1 MKHLIR
7 LSFLSIFIFLFLNIS
22 NSYAQATWVGTG
34 DGLNWSDANN
44 WNPAAVPVA
53 GDEVLINNGNVVQIN
68 FTGAVAK
75 SILID
80 NSSTLN
86 IISGS
91 LIIDNGNSSDGIV
104 LENTSTIAIF
114 SGATLMVS
122 NTDDDGIDGDDNSTI
137 SIGSGAMVTL
147 SNIGDDGIKI
157 EDNSTISIASG
168 ATVTISMTDEDA
180 FEIEDGG
187 TISIAN
193 GAKLNLSDIGEDAFY
208 IDSGTG
214 IITNSGTITLEGI
227 GTSAS
232 GGSVIYASSGSNLK
246 LTNEATGIIK
256 NTGVIDEDFLYVS
269 SGAIDNS
276 VVINRGLIEVSL
288 INDIGFHLNSN
299 MTFDN
304 FGTIDLDSLFDHGI
318 EINTGVV
325 ATNHSTGV
333 FNFLDVEDN
342 TIDVNGN
349 SSFTNNGI
357 ILINQSQ
364 GGVNNSQG
372 GLDID
377 GPDGKITNNGNI
389 TINGTEDAESVMVAG
404 SLTNNGV
411 LNIGVGTTG
420 DEALVIDPNA
430 SLINT
435 SCGIINITTQD
446 IIDNKG
452 GNLNNQGIITTVFT
466 GTNTNTGSFTNSGVI
481 SAPSSNFRLSGN
493 PLVNTGESKCSSDTC
508 NVLAICN
515 IPPPFIPA
523 FSQWSLLIFVLLILN
538 LGIFLI
544 YQKKEI
550 LG

>member
-7 LSFLSIFIFLFLNIS
+7 LPILSLLFFLFFGLT
-22 NSYAQATWVGTG
+22 NSYAQVSWVGTG

-44 WNPAAVPVA
+44 WNPAAVPVV
-53 GDEVLINNGNVVQIN
+53 GDDVLINNGDIVQVN

-86 IISGS
+86 IVSGS
-91 LIIDNGNSSDGIV
+91 LAIENGNSSDGIII
-104 LENTSTIAIF
+104 ENTSTLSIA
-114 SGATLMVS
+114 SGAALMIT
-122 NTDDDGIDGDDNSTI
+122 NTYDDGIDGDDNSTI
-137 SIGSGAMVTL
+137 AIGSGATVTL

-157 EDNSTISIASG
+157 EANSTVTIGSG
-168 ATVTISMTDEDA
+168 ATVTITMTDEDA
-180 FEIEDGG
+180 FEIENSG
-187 TISIAN
+187 TITIAN
-193 GAKLNLSDIGEDAFY
+193 GANLTLSDIGEDAFFV
-208 IDSGTG
+208 DSGTG
-214 IITNSGTITLEGI
+214 TITNSGNITLDDI
-227 GTSAS
+227 GTSSA
-232 GGSVIYASSGSNLK
+232 GGSVILVSSASNIK
-246 LTNEATGIIK
+246 FTNEATGTIK
-256 NTGVIDEDFLYVS
+256 NTRVIDEDFVHVS
-269 SGAIDNS
+269 SSANDNS
-276 VVINRGLIEVSL
+276 TIINRGLIELSK
-288 INDIGFHLNSN
+288 INDIGFHLSSN

-304 FGTIDLDSLFDHGI
+304 FGTINLDSLFDHGI

-325 ATNHSTGV
+325 VTNHSSGV

-349 SSFTNNGI
+349 SSFTNNGNI
-357 ILINQSQ
+357 IINQSQ
-364 GGVNNSQG
+364 GGANNSQG

-404 SLTNNGV
+404 TFTNNGV

-420 DEALVIDPNA
+420 DEALVVDPNA
-430 SLINT
+430 SLTNT

-452 GNLNNQGIITTVFT
+452 GVINNQGIITTVFT
-466 GTNTNTGSFTNSGVI
+466 GANTNTGSFTNGGII
-481 SAPSSNFRLSGN
+481 SAPASNFRISGN
-493 PLVNTGESKCSSDTC
+493 PLINTGAGKINGAPIPATIA
-508 NVLAICN
+508 LCN
-515 IPPPFIPA
+515 IPIPT
-523 FSQWSLLIFVLLILN
+523 FSQWSLAIFILLLLN

>member
-22 NSYAQATWVGTG
+22 NSYAQVTWVGTG

-137 SIGSGAMVTL
+137 SIGSGAIVTL

-214 IITNSGTITLEGI
+214 IIKNAGIITLGDI
-227 GTSAS
+227 GVF
-232 GGSVIYASSGSNLK
+232 GGSVIYISSGSNLK

-256 NTGVIDEDFLYVS
+256 NTEVIDEDFLHVS

-276 VVINRGLIEVSL
+276 MVINRGLIDVSK
-288 INDIGFHLNSN
+288 INEIGFHLQTN

-304 FGTIDLDSLFDHGI
+304 FGTINLDSLFDHGI

-349 SSFTNNGI
+349 SSFTNDGV

-420 DEALVIDPNA
+420 DEALVIEPNA
-430 SLINT
+430 NFINT
-435 SCGIINITTQD
+435 SCGIINVITQD

-493 PLVNTGESKCSSDTC
+493 PLVNTGEI
-508 NVLAICN
+508 NAAPIPAVLAICN

>member
-7 LSFLSIFIFLFLNIS
+7 LSILSLFIFLFFGLTN
-22 NSYAQATWVGTG
+22 NFAQVSWVGTG

-44 WNPAAVPVA
+44 WNPAAIPVA
-53 GDEVLINNGNVVQIN
+53 GDEVLINNGDVVQIN

-75 SILID
+75 RILID

-91 LIIDNGNSSDGIV
+91 LIIDNGNSSDGIAI
-104 LENTSTIAIF
+104 ENTSTIAIF
-114 SGATLMVS
+114 SGATLMVA
-122 NTDDDGIDGDDNSTI
+122 NTDDDGLQAEDNSI
-137 SIGSGAMVTL
+137 VSIGSGAIVTFT
-147 SNIGDDGIKI
+147 NIGDDGVKI
-157 EDNSTISIASG
+157 EDNSTVSIASG
-168 ATVTISMTDEDA
+168 ATVTISTTDEDA
-180 FEIEDGG
+180 FEIENGG

-193 GAKLNLSDIGEDAFY
+193 GVNLNLSDIGEDAFF

-214 IITNSGTITLEGI
+214 TITNSGIIALDGI
-227 GTSAS
+227 GTSSS
-232 GGSVIYASSGSNLK
+232 GGSVIYASSGSSLK

-256 NTGVIDEDFLYVS
+256 NTGIIDEDFLYVS

-276 VVINRGLIEVSL
+276 AIINRGLIELSK
-288 INDIGFHLNSN
+288 INDIGFHLSSN

-304 FGTIDLDSLFDHGI
+304 FGTINLDSLFDHGI
-318 EINTGVV
+318 EINAGVV

-333 FNFLDVEDN
+333 FNFFDVEDN

-377 GPDGKITNNGNI
+377 GPDGKITNNGII

-404 SLTNNGV
+404 FFTNNGV
-411 LNIGVGTTG
+411 LNIGVGATG

-435 SCGIINITTQD
+435 TCGIINITTQD
-446 IIDNKG
+446 LIDNKG
-452 GNLNNQGIITTVFT
+452 GALNNQGIITTVFA

-481 SAPSSNFRLSGN
+481 SAPSSNFSVSGN
-493 PLVNTGESKCSSDTC
+493 PVINTGSGKV
-508 NVLAICN
+508 NGAP
-515 IPPPFIPA
+515 IPAAVALCDIPIPA
-523 FSQWSLLIFVLLILN
+523 FSQWSLLVFVLLILN

-544 YQKKEI
+544 YQKKEM
-550 LG
+550 LD